1 MLPKAALPVN
11 NGGPH
16 LPTTRIRPLGRTITP
31 TILTHGKLITA
42 ETWACAG
49 TVPPLNAPRA
59 DTATATMAVTV
70 TMKATATLIA
80 KATATVTAKATIE
93 TIIFSDDVYSHTFLK
108 VDHFAIIL

>member
-31 TILTHGKLITA
+31 TILPHGKLITA

-49 TVPPLNAPRA
+49 TVPPPSAPRA
-59 DTATATMAVTV
+59 ETATATMAVTV
-70 TMKATATLIA
+70 TV

-93 TIIFSDDVYSHTFLK
+93 TIIFSDDVYSHIFLK
-108 VDHFAIIL
+108 VDHFANIL

>member
-31 TILTHGKLITA
+31 TILPHGKLITA

-49 TVPPLNAPRA
+49 TVPPPSAPRA
-59 DTATATMAVTV
+59 ETATMAVTV
-70 TMKATATLIA
+70 TV

-93 TIIFSDDVYSHTFLK
+93 TIIFSDDVYSHTFMK
-108 VDHFAIIL
+108 VDHFANIL